1 MSPAAD
7 KIRVNRAPVLAL
19 WGAVVAE
26 RAGYRRD
33 EALTLGQA
41 LAGLNA
47 RSKGKRLGIYEDA
60 GKPEKRLPVHEGS
73 AASARA
79 KKVGAKF
86 AVPMVG
92 REVPAIRTEDG
103 VRATVSGKP
112 TNPETVEHYLSGK
125 LGDDLARIRKAMEKL
140 ADAHWP
146 DAKGAHGF
154 ALYESFRPNVPA
166 GTKGWGAKGVLDLT
180 KLKELAKAE

>member
-1 MSPAAD
+1 M
-7 KIRVNRAPVLAL
+7 
-19 WGAVVAE
+19 AE
-26 RAGYRRD
+26 RAGFRRD

-47 RSKGKRLGIYEDA
+47 RSKGRRLGIYEDA

-103 VRATVSGKP
+103 VRATASGKP
-112 TNPETVEHYLSGK
+112 TNPETVQHYLAGK
-125 LGDDLARIRKAMEKL
+125 LGDDLARVRKAMEKL

-146 DAKGAHGF
+146 DARGAHGF
-154 ALYESFRPNVPA
+154 TLYEAFRPNIPVV
-166 GTKGWGAKGVLDLT
+166 TKGWGERCA
-180 KLKELAKAE
+180 